1 MRGARVTAPALVSEM
16 PREPHVRVVRRVRFV
31 TQTGLGV
38 LPPPRRPGKVVSN
51 LGVDER
57 TPLLVLSENK
67 HLVPHEVIEEHFVVL
82 RVFEHELC
90 R

>member
-1 MRGARVTAPALVSEM
+1 M
-16 PREPHVRVVRRVRFV
+16 VRRVRFV
-31 TQTGLGV
+31 TQMGLGRV
-38 LPPPRRPGKVVSN
+38 GPLRRPGKVVSN

-57 TPLLVLSENK
+57 TPLLVLSENE
-67 HLVPHEVIEEHFVVL
+67 HLVSHEVIEERFVVL